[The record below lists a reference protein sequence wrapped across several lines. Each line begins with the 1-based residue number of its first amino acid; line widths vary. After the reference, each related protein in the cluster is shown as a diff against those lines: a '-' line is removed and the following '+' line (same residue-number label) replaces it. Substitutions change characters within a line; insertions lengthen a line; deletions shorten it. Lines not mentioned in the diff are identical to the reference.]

1 MPNNSPRLVGS
12 KRKTGRARA
21 PISNHTLGNGR
32 RRRIGSDQAQI
43 AANEYSLLNYAIG
56 YAGAMPRR
64 VSLKNT
70 DVWIVP
76 VVLTSAGYGIVGE
89 VGVILVDAATGK
101 IIGASSRKEVRS
113 AGARLAKEKRAELD
127 AAFHRARK
135 A

>member
-1 MPNNSPRLVGS
+1 
-12 KRKTGRARA
+12 
-21 PISNHTLGNGR
+21 
-32 RRRIGSDQAQI
+32 
-43 AANEYSLLNYAIG
+43 
-56 YAGAMPRR
+56 MPRR

-89 VGVILVDAATGK
+89 VGVVVVDAATGK